1 MSSLPSLQDISA
13 DVENVCH
20 KVIETLEKEE
30 VNQNQSK
37 EVNQAFQEKTL
48 K

>member
-1 MSSLPSLQDISA
+1 MFSLLSLQDISA

-20 KVIETLEKEE
+20 KVTETLEKEE

-37 EVNQAFQEKTL
+37 EVNQALEEKTL